1 MTRNVMGRLLLMR
14 RSRWFAS
21 LCLLLISA
29 VLETDGALLVLQR
42 KELSAAWKYA
52 VQSRIYPEDP
62 DRMFVTTRGAG
73 LAVLNISDRD
83 SGRPVLCAQSLLNH
97 SLEGQDRVGNIFV
110 VVDLDL
116 SGLHVFDLR
125 KGAGLAPVGFVQ
137 FGLHGALHCRLY
149 TAPDGCLY
157 ALVTIGHH
165 IIHTSR
171 LAIVNVTAPDAPVLV
186 ADLETAVMCMEGV
199 LVYRG
204 FAFVGGYCDSH
215 SLVVISLEDVTAP
228 RIVRT
233 LHNESYV
240 NMVGALGTSPT
251 TGTALMYQALW
262 ARPGGLAIF
271 DMTDPASPLEISR
284 VVGDKTSMANRV
296 QINNMGYAFLPL
308 DGGFN
313 ASGVAAIDIR
323 KPRRPALVQA
333 VTLPATRVYC
343 LATGSV
349 RFVYVFAIGYP
360 SNDTTMYT
368 FSINPPTQGQST
380 RTQALPLNIPVR
392 SGDVK
397 SGESARRAASVLG
410 AE

>member
-1 MTRNVMGRLLLMR
+1 MR

-29 VLETDGALLVLQR
+29 NSSSPPVVVEAAAPKASDGALLVLQR

-62 DRMFVTTRGAG
+62 DRLFVTTRGAG

-83 SGRPVLCAQSLLNH
+83 SGRPVLSMQSLSNH
-97 SLEGQDRVGNIFV
+97 SLEGQDRAGDTLV

-125 KGAGLAPVGFVQ
+125 KGAGPGPVHAALAPVGFVQ
-137 FGLHGALHCRLY
+137 FGLQGALHCRLY

-165 IIHTSR
+165 IHTPNTSR
-171 LAIVNVTAPDAPVLV
+171 LAIVNVTTPDAPVLV
-186 ADLETAVMCMEGV
+186 ADLETAVPCMEGV

-215 SLVVISLEDVTAP
+215 SLVVISLEDVAAP

-251 TGTALMYQALW
+251 TGTTLMYQALW
-262 ARPGGLAIF
+262 TRPGGLAIF
-271 DMTDPASPLEISR
+271 DMEDPASPVEISR
-284 VVGDKTSMANRV
+284 VVRDNTSMANRV
-296 QINNMGYAFLPL
+296 QINQMGYAFLPL
-308 DGGFN
+308 DGGLN

-323 KPRRPALVQA
+323 QPRRPALVQA

-343 LATGSV
+343 LATRG

-360 SNDTTMYT
+360 SHDTTMYT

-380 RTQALPLNIPVR
+380 RT
-392 SGDVK
+392 
-397 SGESARRAASVLG
+397 
-410 AE
+410 

>member
-1 MTRNVMGRLLLMR
+1 MSGGLMR
-14 RSRWFAS
+14 RSQWFAS

-29 VLETDGALLVLQR
+29 ALEISSSAPPVVKASPKADGALLVLQR

-62 DRMFVTTRGAG
+62 DRLFVTTRGAG

-83 SGRPVLCAQSLLNH
+83 SGRPVLCAQSLSNH
-97 SLEGQDRVGNIFV
+97 SLEGQDRVGDTLV

-116 SGLHVFDLR
+116 SGLHVFDLP
-125 KGAGLAPVGFVQ
+125 KAGPGQVHAALAPVGFLQ
-137 FGLHGALHCRLY
+137 FGLHGALHCRLH
-149 TAPDGCLY
+149 AALDGCLY

-165 IIHTSR
+165 IHTPNSR

-186 ADLETAVMCMEGV
+186 ADLETAVPCMEGV

-204 FAFVGGYCDSH
+204 YAFVGGYCDSH

-262 ARPGGLAIF
+262 TRPGGLAIF
-271 DMTDPASPLEISR
+271 DMEDPASPLEISR
-284 VVGDKTSMANRV
+284 VVGDNTSMANRV
-296 QINNMGYAFLPL
+296 QINRMGYAFLPL
-308 DGGFN
+308 EGGLN

-323 KPRRPALVQA
+323 EPRRPALVQT
-333 VTLPATRVYC
+333 VTLPASRVYC
-343 LATGSV
+343 LATGG
-349 RFVYVFAIGYP
+349 RFVYVFAIGDP
-360 SNDTTMYT
+360 SHDTNMYT
-368 FSINPPTQGQST
+368 FSINPPT
-380 RTQALPLNIPVR
+380 
-392 SGDVK
+392 
-397 SGESARRAASVLG
+397 RAINKNTI
-410 AE
+410 